1 MSRKAKMPLKLPK
14 GVDLVR
20 SGSEVCVK
28 GPKGSLSLEL
38 AQGLDVR
45 REGSSVVVGVASG
58 YSFRRTA
65 LLGLSWAL
73 LRNMIHGVSEGF
85 EKKLELVGVGY
96 RASIKGGMLDLQLG
110 YSHPTQLE
118 IPKGISVQAEL
129 KSPVIVVSG
138 IDKQQVG
145 QFAAEIR
152 AMRKPEPYQGKGVR
166 YLGEI
171 LRRKAGKAGGKSGKK
186 K

>member
-1 MSRKAKMPLKLPK
+1 MPLKLPS
-14 GVDLVR
+14 GVDLIR
-20 SGSEVCVK
+20 NGSEICVK
-28 GPKGSLSLEL
+28 GPKGSLSLNL
-38 AQGLDVR
+38 ALGLDMS
-45 REGSSVVVGVASG
+45 REGSSVFLGIASG
-58 YSFRRTA
+58 YSFRKPA

-73 LRNMIHGVSEGF
+73 LRNMIQGVSEGF
-85 EKKLELVGVGY
+85 EKKLEMVGVGY
-96 RASIKGGMLDLQLG
+96 RASIKGNLLDLQLG

-118 IPKGISVQAEL
+118 IPKGISIKAEL
-129 KSPVIVVSG
+129 KSPIIVVSG

-152 AMRKPEPYQGKGVR
+152 SMRKPEPYQGKGVR

-171 LRRKAGKAGGKSGKK
+171 LRRKAGKAGKSGKK